1 MGASPNLRQ
10 ETRVHRRPSRT
21 FLAALVPVLT
31 LVAAPAAAQYSTF
44 GKNKI
49 QYEDFEWEVL
59 ASDHVD
65 LYYYPD
71 ERELALIAIDYA
83 EESFDAL
90 SQKFSYV
97 PKERIPMV
105 VFASHQHFE
114 QTNIVPFFL
123 PEGVAGFTEFL
134 KGRVALPFNGIYA
147 DFRHVIRHE
156 LVHVFQARKGAHLKR
171 MHPGGYEWNSPLW
184 FTEGL
189 AEFWSGPWNAEGDLV
204 VRDLLLN
211 GLVPDLQELDR
222 YAGSFALYK
231 LGQDAFEFLKER
243 YGEERVVELLESEWK
258 YKNFSTTFRKVYG
271 VRLADANEEWQRHLR
286 ERYFPHLAGEQPA
299 GTTAT
304 AVVTQGRLNFTPA
317 VVPAGVLGPEPALSY
332 VSLHSGYTT
341 IETADL
347 TGRDDDLETVVTAG
361 RSSDYETFHPLLS
374 TIDVN
379 RAGELAF
386 VAKAGASDVLYVADV
401 RSGNRVDEGRWK
413 ELVVLSSPS
422 WAPDGKR
429 IVFVG
434 LSKAGYADIYVWE
447 VATDR
452 LDRLTN
458 DRYLETS
465 PRWAPTGGEIVFASD
480 RTPFGPEGARNL
492 YLLDVQ
498 SRRIQPL
505 TFGRWVDRDPDWAP
519 DGSRVVFASDRA
531 GTLDLYVVDR
541 KGSGFRVSSFA
552 AGTMHPRWARLD
564 GGDQIVFS
572 VFENQSY
579 AIYRIEVPTETPETV
594 ALSVDPD
601 VPGWEW
607 EDVLP
612 EEGEYVQR
620 DYEREFGLD
629 FASGALAFAEEGSR
643 GQGAQMFFSDL
654 MGDHL
659 FVAQIY
665 AQQGRTNIFS
675 GFTGALTYV
684 NLKKRLNWGVGAYRL
699 RSFFTSLLGAEFDQP
714 SSGEGLGI
722 RNDFFEERWGATGLL
737 SYPISKFQRVE
748 SEVSFERNNLTELP
762 TDFDDIEDIFLR
774 DAWLTIGSFG
784 YVYDNSLWGPVGPV
798 DGQRLNLTVSSVF
811 NVSNGGMESTDL
823 LADVR
828 KYFRTSLNTTYAVRA
843 RGRFASGDVP
853 TFYYLGG
860 PASLRGY
867 PSYILNGT
875 YTVLLNQEWRFPFLR
890 PNPYLDGVATLIANG
905 IWGGLFVDMGNAWT
919 EQGLYEGEDG
929 ELHELGSWPGL
940 LGSYGASLRY
950 PLGGPFVLRLDW
962 AKRFTIDEK
971 RDLFPDGKD
980 GSHWAFFIGYNY

>member
-1 MGASPNLRQ
+1 MHDLPARSIPLLL
-10 ETRVHRRPSRT
+10 
-21 FLAALVPVLT
+21 FALI
-31 LVAAPAAAQYSTF
+31 LVAAPASAQYSTF

-49 QYEDFEWEVL
+49 QYEDFDWEVL
-59 ASDHVD
+59 SSDHVD
-65 LYYYPD
+65 LYFYPE

-83 EESFDAL
+83 EESVDFL
-90 SQKFSYV
+90 SRKFSYV

-134 KGRVALPFNGIYA
+134 KGRVALPFNGSYA

-171 MHPGGYEWNSPLW
+171 VHPGGYEWNSPLW
-184 FTEGL
+184 FSEGL

-211 GLVPDLQELDR
+211 GLVPDLQELDK
-222 YAGSFALYK
+222 YAGSFAIYK
-231 LGQDAFEFLKER
+231 LGQEAFEFLKLR

-258 YKNFSTTFRKVYG
+258 YKNFSTAFRRVYG
-271 VRLADANEEWQRHLR
+271 VRLAEANEEWKTHLR
-286 ERYFPHLAGEQPA
+286 QRYFPQLAGELPA

-304 AVVTQGRLNFTPA
+304 PVVTQGRLNFTPA
-317 VVPAGVLGPEPALSY
+317 VVPAGVLGSEPALSY
-332 VSLHSGYTT
+332 LTLHSGYAT

-347 TGRDDDLETVVTAG
+347 TGVNEDLKTVVTAG
-361 RSSDYETFHPLLS
+361 RSGDYETFHPLLS

-379 RAGELAF
+379 REGRIAF
-386 VAKAGASDVLYVADV
+386 VAKAGASDVLYIADL
-401 RSGNRVDEGRWK
+401 RSGDREHERRWK
-413 ELVVLSSPS
+413 DLVVLSSPS
-422 WAPDGKR
+422 WAPDNR
-429 IVFVG
+429 RLVFAG
-434 LSKAGYADIYVWE
+434 LSRAGFSDLYMWDIV
-447 VATDR
+447 TDR

-458 DRYLETS
+458 DRYLETA
-465 PRWAPTGGEIVFASD
+465 PRWSPTGESIVFASD

-492 YLLDVQ
+492 YLLDVG

-505 TFGRWVDRDPDWAP
+505 TFGRWVDRDPDWSP
-519 DGSRVVFASDRA
+519 DGARILFASDRS

-541 KGSGFRVSSFA
+541 QGTGFRASTYT
-552 AGTMHPRWARLD
+552 AGTMHPRWVRLQ
-564 GGDQIVFS
+564 GRDQVVFS
-572 VFENQSY
+572 AFENQSY
-579 AIYRIEVPTETPETV
+579 QIYRTDIPTGIPETV
-594 ALSVDPD
+594 ALSVDPE
-601 VPGWEW
+601 VPDWQW
-607 EDVLP
+607 EDILP
-612 EEGEYVQR
+612 EAGQYVQR

-629 FASGALAFAEEGSR
+629 FASGALAFAEDGSR

-659 FVAQIY
+659 IVAQIN

-684 NLKKRLNWGVGAYRL
+684 NLKKRVNWGVGAYRL
-699 RSFFTSLLGAEFDQP
+699 RSFFTSLLGAEFDRQ
-714 SSGEGLGI
+714 GFGQEGIGV

-737 SYPISKFQRVE
+737 SYPISKFQRIE
-748 SEVSFERNNLTELP
+748 SELSFERNNLTEIP
-762 TDFDDIEDIFLR
+762 TDLDEIEDIFLR
-774 DAWLTIGSFG
+774 DAWLTIGSVG

-798 DGQRLNLTVSSVF
+798 DGQRVNLTVSSVM
-811 NVSNGGMESTDL
+811 NVSEGELESTDL
-823 LADVR
+823 LVDAR

-875 YTVLLNQEWRFPFLR
+875 YSVLLNQEWRFPLLR
-890 PNPYLDGVATLIANG
+890 PNPHLSGPAILLASG

-919 EQGLYEGEDG
+919 QDGLYEGSDG
-929 ELHELGSWPGL
+929 ELHELGNWAGL
-940 LGSYGASLRY
+940 LGSYGASIRY
-950 PLGGPFVLRLDW
+950 PLGGPFVVRFDW
-962 AKRFTIDEK
+962 ARRFEVEDKRE
-971 RDLFPDGKD
+971 LFPDGRD
-980 GSHWAFFIGYNY
+980 GSHYSFFIGYNY

>member
-1 MGASPNLRQ
+1 MQ
-10 ETRVHRRPSRT
+10 EIRVHHLPARC
-21 FLAALVPVLT
+21 FLAALALS
-31 LVAAPAAAQYSTF
+31 LILIAAPAAAQYSTF

-49 QYEDFEWEVL
+49 QYEDFNWEVL
-59 ASDHVD
+59 SSDHVD

-71 ERELALIAIDYA
+71 ERELALIAISYA

-97 PKERIPMV
+97 PRDRIPMV
-105 VFASHQHFE
+105 VYASHQHFE

-134 KGRVALPFNGIYA
+134 KGRVALPFNGSYA

-171 MHPGGYEWNSPLW
+171 LHPGGYEWNSPLW

-211 GLVPDLQELDR
+211 GLVPDLQELDK
-222 YAGSFALYK
+222 YAGSFAIYK

-258 YKNFSTTFRKVYG
+258 YKNFSTAFRKVYG
-271 VRLADANEEWQRHLR
+271 IKLSDANEEWQRHLR
-286 ERYFPHLAGEQPA
+286 ERYFPQLAGERPA

-304 AVVTQGRLNFTPA
+304 PVVTQGRLNFTPA
-317 VVPAGVLGPEPALSY
+317 VVPAGVLGPQPALTY
-332 VSLHSGYTT
+332 MTLHSGYAT

-347 TGRDDDLETVVTAG
+347 SGLNDDLETVVTAG
-361 RSSDYETFHPLLS
+361 RSGDYETFHPLLS
-374 TIDVN
+374 SFDVN
-379 RAGELAF
+379 REGRIAF
-386 VAKAGASDVLYVADV
+386 AAKAGAADVLYVVDV
-401 RSGNRVDEGRWK
+401 RSGDRKAEGRWND
-413 ELVVLSSPS
+413 LVVLASPS
-422 WAPDGKR
+422 WAPDDR
-429 IVFVG
+429 RMVFVG
-434 LSKAGYADIYVWE
+434 LSRAGYADLYVWD
-447 VATDR
+447 VVTNR

-465 PRWAPTGGEIVFASD
+465 PRWSPTGEQIVFASD

-492 YLLDVQ
+492 YLMDV
-498 SRRIQPL
+498 SDRRIKPL

-519 DGSRVVFASDRA
+519 DGSRVVFASDRS
-531 GTLDLYVVDR
+531 GTLDLYVIDR
-541 KGSGFRVSSFA
+541 QGSGFRASSFA
-552 AGTMHPRWARLD
+552 AGTMHPRWVRL
-564 GGDQIVFS
+564 GGRDQIVFS
-572 VFENQSY
+572 AFENQSY
-579 AIYRIEVPTETPETV
+579 DIYRVDVPTDTPETI
-594 ALSVDPD
+594 ALSVDPE
-601 VPGWEW
+601 VPGWKW

-612 EEGEYVQR
+612 QAGEYVQR
-620 DYEREFGLD
+620 EYEREFGLD
-629 FASGALAFAEEGSR
+629 FASGALAFAEDGSR
-643 GQGAQMFFSDL
+643 GQGAQIFFSDL

-659 FVAQIY
+659 IVAQVN

-684 NLKKRLNWGVGAYRL
+684 NLKKRLNWGVGGYRL
-699 RSFFTSLLGAEFDQP
+699 RSFFTSLLGAEFDRQ
-714 SSGEGLGI
+714 GFGQEGIGV

-748 SEVSFERNNLTELP
+748 TEVSFERNNLTELP
-762 TDFDDIEDIFLR
+762 NDLDDIEDIFLR
-774 DAWLTIGSFG
+774 DAWLTIGSLG
-784 YVYDNSLWGPVGPV
+784 YIYDNSLWGPVGPV
-798 DGQRLNLTVSSVF
+798 DGQRVNVTVGSVF
-811 NVSNGGMESTDL
+811 NVTEGGIESTDL
-823 LADVR
+823 LIDAR

-875 YTVLLNQEWRFPFLR
+875 YSVLLNQEWRFPILR
-890 PNPYLDGVATLIANG
+890 PNPYLDGVAILIANG
-905 IWGGLFVDMGNAWT
+905 IWGGLFVDVGNAWT
-919 EQGLYEGEDG
+919 EQGLYEGDDG
-929 ELHELGSWPGL
+929 ELHELGTWPGL

-950 PLGGPFVLRLDW
+950 PLGGPFVIRFDW
-962 AKRFTIDEK
+962 ARRFTVEEK
-971 RDLFPDGKD
+971 RDLFPDGRD
-980 GSHWAFFIGYNY
+980 RSHMAFFIGYNY

>member
-1 MGASPNLRQ
+1 M
-10 ETRVHRRPSRT
+10 HRLPARPL
-21 FLAALVPVLT
+21 FVAIVVAALLA
-31 LVAAPAAAQYSTF
+31 AAPAAAQYSTF

-49 QYEDFEWEVL
+49 QYDDFDWEIL
-59 ASDHVD
+59 SSDHVD
-65 LYYYPD
+65 LYYYPQ
-71 ERELALIAIDYA
+71 ERELALIALDYA
-83 EESFDAL
+83 EESFEAL
-90 SQKFSYV
+90 SRKFSYV
-97 PKERIPMV
+97 PRDRVPMV

-134 KGRVALPFNGIYA
+134 KGRVALPFNGSYA

-171 MHPGGYEWNSPLW
+171 LHPGGYEWNSPLW

-211 GLVPDLQELDR
+211 GLVPDLQEMDK
-222 YAGSFALYK
+222 YAGSFAIYK
-231 LGQDAFEFLKER
+231 LGQNAFEFLKER

-258 YKNFSTTFRKVYG
+258 YRNFSTTFRKVYG
-271 VRLADANEEWQRHLR
+271 IPLADANEEWQRHLR
-286 ERYFPHLAGEQPA
+286 ERYFPQLAGERPA

-304 AVVTQGRLNFTPA
+304 PVVTQGRLNFTPA
-317 VVPAGVLGPEPALSY
+317 IVPAGVLGPQPGLTY

-341 IETADL
+341 IESASLKGPDE
-347 TGRDDDLETVVTAG
+347 DLETVVTAG
-361 RSSDYETFHPLLS
+361 RSAAYETFHPLLS
-374 TIDVN
+374 TIDVS
-379 RAGELAF
+379 ATGKLAF

-401 RSGNRVDEGRWK
+401 RSGDREAEGRWQD
-413 ELVVLSSPS
+413 LVVLASPS
-422 WAPDGKR
+422 WAPDGRR

-434 LSKAGYADIYVWE
+434 LSSAGYADLYVWD
-447 VATDR
+447 TQGGR

-458 DRYLETS
+458 DRYLEVAPS
-465 PRWAPTGGEIVFASD
+465 WSPTGGEIVFASD

-492 YLLDVQ
+492 YVLDTATRGV
-498 SRRIQPL
+498 RPL
-505 TFGRWVDRDPDWAP
+505 TFGRWVDRDPDWSP
-519 DGSRVVFASDRA
+519 DGSRLVFASDRA
-531 GTLDLYVVDR
+531 GTLDLYVIDR
-541 KGSGFRVSSFA
+541 DGSGFRASSFA
-552 AGTMHPRWARLD
+552 AGTMHPRWVRYD
-564 GGDQIVFS
+564 GRDQVVFS
-572 VFENQSY
+572 AFENQSY
-579 AIYRIEVPTETPETV
+579 DIYRMAIPSGAPETV
-594 ALSVDPD
+594 ALSVDPE
-601 VPGWEW
+601 VPGWQW

-612 EEGEYVQR
+612 EVGKYVQR
-620 DYEREFGLD
+620 DYERQFGLD
-629 FASGALAFAEEGSR
+629 FASGALAFAEDGSR

-659 FVAQIY
+659 IIAQVN

-699 RSFFTSLLGAEFDQP
+699 RSFFTSLLGAEFDRRGFGQ
-714 SSGEGLGI
+714 EGIGV
-722 RNDFFEERWGATGLL
+722 RNDFFEERWGATGLI

-748 SEVSFERNNLTELP
+748 TELSFERNNLTELP
-762 TDFDDIEDIFLR
+762 TDFDGAEDIFLR
-774 DAWLTIGSFG
+774 DAWLSIGSVG
-784 YVYDNSLWGPVGPV
+784 YVFDNALWGHAGPV
-798 DGQRLNLTVSSVF
+798 DGQRMNLTVSSVV
-811 NVSNGGMESTDL
+811 NLSAGEIESTDL
-823 LADVR
+823 LVDAR

-875 YTVLLNQEWRFPFLR
+875 YTVLLNQEWRFPILR
-890 PNPYLDGVATLIANG
+890 PNPYLSGVASLLGNG

-950 PLGGPFVLRLDW
+950 PLAGPFILRLDY
-962 AKRFTIDEK
+962 ARRFAVEEK
-971 RDLFPDGKD
+971 RGLFPDGRD
-980 GSHWAFFIGYNY
+980 RPHMSFFIGYNY

>member
-1 MGASPNLRQ
+1 MHDLTARSVLAAFVLALILTASP
-10 ETRVHRRPSRT
+10 T
-21 FLAALVPVLT
+21 
-31 LVAAPAAAQYSTF
+31 AAQYSTF

-49 QYEDFEWEVL
+49 HYEDFDWEVL
-59 ASDHVD
+59 SSDHVD

-90 SQKFSYV
+90 SRKFSYV

-114 QTNIVPFFL
+114 QTNIIPFFL

-134 KGRVALPFNGIYA
+134 KGRVALPFNGSYA

-171 MHPGGYEWNSPLW
+171 LHPSGYEWNSPLW

-204 VRDLLLN
+204 ARDLLLN
-211 GLVPDLQELDR
+211 GLVPDLQELDK
-222 YAGSFALYK
+222 YAGSFAIYK

-258 YKNFSTTFRKVYG
+258 YQNFSTAFRKVYG
-271 VRLADANEEWQRHLR
+271 VKLSDANEEWQRHLR
-286 ERYFPHLAGEQPA
+286 ERYFPQLAGEQPA

-304 AVVTQGRLNFTPA
+304 PVVTQGRLNFTPA
-317 VVPAGVLGPEPALSY
+317 VVPTGVLGPQPALTY
-332 VSLHSGYTT
+332 VTLHSGYAT

-347 TGRDDDLETVVTAG
+347 SGLNEDLETVVTAG
-361 RSSDYETFHPLLS
+361 RSGDYETFHPLLS

-379 RAGELAF
+379 REGKVAF
-386 VAKAGASDVLYVADV
+386 VAKAGASDVLYLTDV
-401 RSGNRVDEGRWK
+401 RSGDREAEGRWD
-413 ELVVLSSPS
+413 ELVVLASPS
-422 WAPDGKR
+422 WASDNRR

-434 LSKAGYADIYVWE
+434 LSRAGYADLYLWDV
-447 VATDR
+447 VTNR

-458 DRYLETS
+458 DRYLEMS
-465 PRWAPTGGEIVFASD
+465 PRWSPTGEEIVFASD

-492 YLLDVQ
+492 YLLDVG

-505 TFGRWVDRDPDWAP
+505 TFGRWVDRDPDWSP
-519 DGSRVVFASDRA
+519 DGSRVVFASDRS

-541 KGSGFRVSSFA
+541 QGSGFRASSFA
-552 AGTMHPRWARLD
+552 AGTMHPRWAWLD
-564 GGDQIVFS
+564 GRDQIVFS
-572 VFENQSY
+572 AFENQSY
-579 AIYRIEVPTETPETV
+579 DIYRVDVPADAPETV
-594 ALSVDPD
+594 ALSVDPE
-601 VPGWEW
+601 VPGWKW

-612 EEGEYVQR
+612 EAGKYVQR

-629 FASGALAFAEEGSR
+629 FASGALAFAEDGSR

-659 FVAQIY
+659 IVAQVN

-699 RSFFTSLLGAEFDQP
+699 RSFFTSLLGSEFDRP
-714 SSGEGLGI
+714 ASAEGIGI
-722 RNDFFEERWGATGLL
+722 RNDFFEERWGAVGML

-748 SEVSFERNNLTELP
+748 TDVSFERNNLTELP
-762 TDFDDIEDIFLR
+762 NDLDNLDGLFLR
-774 DAWLTIGSFG
+774 DAWLTIGSLG

-798 DGQRLNLTVSSVF
+798 DGQRVNVTVSSVV
-811 NVSNGGMESTDL
+811 NVTDSGIESTDL
-823 LADVR
+823 LVDAR

-860 PASLRGY
+860 PSSLRGY

-875 YTVLLNQEWRFPFLR
+875 YSVLLNQEWRFPILR
-890 PNPYLDGVATLIANG
+890 PNPYLDGAAILIANG
-905 IWGGLFVDMGNAWT
+905 IWGGLFVDVGNAWT
-919 EQGLYEGEDG
+919 EQGLYEGDDG
-929 ELHELGSWPGL
+929 ELQELGTWPGL

-950 PLGGPFVLRLDW
+950 PLGGPFVIRFDW
-962 AKRFTIDEK
+962 ARRFTIEEK
-971 RDLFPDGKD
+971 RDLFPDGQD
-980 GSHWAFFIGYNY
+980 ESHMAFFIGYNY

>member
-1 MGASPNLRQ
+1 
-10 ETRVHRRPSRT
+10 VHRSPARLILPA
-21 FLAALVPVLT
+21 LIPALVLT
-31 LVAAPAAAQYSTF
+31 AAPAAAQYSTF

-49 QYEDFEWEVL
+49 HYEDFDWETL
-59 ASDHVD
+59 SSDHVD

-71 ERELALIAIDYA
+71 ERELALIALAYA
-83 EESFDAL
+83 EESFDEL
-90 SQKFSYV
+90 SRKFSYV
-97 PKERIPMV
+97 PKERVPMV

-134 KGRVALPFNGIYA
+134 KGRVALPFNGSYA

-171 MHPGGYEWNSPLW
+171 LHPGGYEWNSPLW

-204 VRDLLLN
+204 ARDLLLN

-222 YAGSFALYK
+222 FAGSFALYK

-258 YKNFSTTFRKVYG
+258 YKNFSTTFLKVYG
-271 VRLADANEEWQRHLR
+271 VKLSDANEEWQRHLR
-286 ERYFPHLAGEQPA
+286 ERYFPELAGEQPA

-304 AVVTQGRLNFTPA
+304 PVVTQGRLNFTPA
-317 VVPAGVLGPEPALSY
+317 IVPAGILGPQPALSY
-332 VSLHSGYTT
+332 ISLHSGYTT

-347 TGRDDDLETVVTAG
+347 GGRNDDLETVVTAG
-361 RSSDYETFHPLLS
+361 RSGDYETFHPLLS

-379 RAGELAF
+379 RAGEIAF
-386 VAKAGASDVLYVADV
+386 VAKAGPSDVLYVVDV
-401 RSGNRVDEGRWK
+401 RSGSRKDEARWK
-413 ELVVLSSPS
+413 GLAVLSSPS

-434 LSKAGYADIYVWE
+434 LSRAGYADLYVWD

-452 LDRLTN
+452 LERLTN
-458 DRYLETS
+458 DRYLEAS
-465 PRWAPTGGEIVFASD
+465 PRWSPTTEEIVFASD
-480 RTPFGPEGARNL
+480 RTPYGPEGAHNL

-498 SRRIQPL
+498 TREIRPL

-541 KGSGFRVSSFA
+541 QGSGFRASSFA
-552 AGTMHPRWARLD
+552 AGPMHPRWAQLD
-564 GGDQIVFS
+564 DRDQIVFS
-572 VFENQSY
+572 AFENQSY
-579 AIYRIEVPTETPETV
+579 GIYRVDVPTNTPETV
-594 ALSVDPD
+594 ALSVDTEVPSWRWENVMPD
-601 VPGWEW
+601 AGN
-607 EDVLP
+607 
-612 EEGEYVQR
+612 YAQR

-629 FASGALAFAEEGSR
+629 FATGALAFAEDGSR
-643 GQGAQMFFSDL
+643 GQGAQIFFSDL

-659 FVAQIY
+659 IAVQVNAQE
-665 AQQGRTNIFS
+665 GRTDILA
-675 GFTGALTYV
+675 GFTGALAYM
-684 NLKKRLNWGVGAYRL
+684 NLKKRLNWGVGGYRF
-699 RSFFTSLLGAEFDQP
+699 RSFFTSLLGSEFDRPGFGQ
-714 SSGEGLGI
+714 EGIGI
-722 RNDFFEERWGATGLL
+722 RNDFFEERWGATGVV

-748 SEVSFERNNLTELP
+748 TEVAFERNNLTELP
-762 TDFDDIEDIFLR
+762 TDFDDVENIFLR
-774 DAWLTIGSFG
+774 DAWLTIGSLG

-798 DGQRLNLTVSSVF
+798 DGQRVNLTVSSVF
-811 NVSNGGMESTDL
+811 NVSENGLESTDL
-823 LADVR
+823 LIDAR
-828 KYFRTSLNTTYAVRA
+828 KYIRASLNTTYAVRA

-867 PSYILNGT
+867 PSDILNGT
-875 YTVLLNQEWRFPFLR
+875 YTVLLNQEVRFPILR

-905 IWGGLFVDMGNAWT
+905 LWAGVFVDVGNAWVP
-919 EQGLYEGEDG
+919 QGLYEEDG
-929 ELHELGSWPGL
+929 ELYEVGSWPGL
-940 LGSYGASLRY
+940 LGSYGASFRY
-950 PLGGPFVLRLDW
+950 PLGGPFVLRVDW
-962 AKRFTIDEK
+962 ARRFSIDDK
-971 RDLFPDGKD
+971 RDLFPDEKD
-980 GSHWAFFIGYNY
+980 SPHISFFVGYNY

>member
-1 MGASPNLRQ
+1 MHGLPARHIPILL
-10 ETRVHRRPSRT
+10 V
-21 FLAALVPVLT
+21 ALI
-31 LVAAPAAAQYSTF
+31 LVAAPASAQYSTF

-49 QYEDFEWEVL
+49 QYEDFDWEVL
-59 ASDHVD
+59 SSDHVD
-65 LYYYPD
+65 LYFYPD

-90 SQKFSYV
+90 SRKFSYV

-134 KGRVALPFNGIYA
+134 KGRVALPFNGSYA

-171 MHPGGYEWNSPLW
+171 VHPGGYEWNSPLW
-184 FTEGL
+184 FSEGL

-211 GLVPDLQELDR
+211 GLVPDLNELDK
-222 YAGSFALYK
+222 YAGSFAIYK
-231 LGQDAFEFLKER
+231 LGQEAFEFLKIR

-258 YKNFSTTFRKVYG
+258 YKNFSTAFRKVYG
-271 VRLADANEEWQRHLR
+271 VTLADANEEWKTHLR
-286 ERYFPHLAGEQPA
+286 QRYFPQLAGERPA

-304 AVVTQGRLNFTPA
+304 PVVTQGRLNFTPA
-317 VVPAGVLGPEPALSY
+317 VVPAGVLGADPALSY
-332 VSLHSGYTT
+332 LTLHSGYAT

-347 TGRDDDLETVVTAG
+347 TGENEDLETVVTAG
-361 RSSDYETFHPLLS
+361 RSGDYETFHPLLS

-379 RAGELAF
+379 REGRIAF
-386 VAKAGASDVLYVADV
+386 VAKAGASDVLYVADL
-401 RSGNRVDEGRWK
+401 RSGDREHERRWK
-413 ELVVLSSPS
+413 DIVVLASPS
-422 WAPDGKR
+422 WAPDNR
-429 IVFVG
+429 RLVFTG
-434 LSKAGYADIYVWE
+434 LSRAGYADLYVWDI
-447 VATDR
+447 VTDR
-452 LDRLTN
+452 LERLTN

-465 PRWAPTGGEIVFASD
+465 PRWSPTGETIVFASD

-492 YLLDVQ
+492 YLLDVG
-498 SRRIQPL
+498 SRRVEPL
-505 TFGRWVDRDPDWAP
+505 TFGRWVDRDPDWSP
-519 DGSRVVFASDRA
+519 DGTRILFASDRS

-541 KGSGFRVSSFA
+541 QGTGFRASTYS
-552 AGTMHPRWARLD
+552 AGTMHPRWVRL
-564 GGDQIVFS
+564 GGRDQAVFS
-572 VFENQSY
+572 AFENQSY
-579 AIYRIEVPTETPETV
+579 QIYRVEIPSGVPETV
-594 ALSVDPD
+594 ALSVDPE
-601 VPGWEW
+601 VPDWKW
-607 EDVLP
+607 EDILP
-612 EEGEYVQR
+612 EAGQYVQR

-629 FASGALAFAEEGSR
+629 FASGALAFAEDGSR

-659 FVAQIY
+659 IVAQVN

-699 RSFFTSLLGAEFDQP
+699 RSFFTSLLGAEFDRQ
-714 SSGEGLGI
+714 GFGQEGIGV

-737 SYPISKFQRVE
+737 SYPISKFQRIE
-748 SEVSFERNNLTELP
+748 TELSFERNNLTELP
-762 TDFDDIEDIFLR
+762 VDLEDVEDLFLR
-774 DAWLTIGSFG
+774 DAWLTIGSMG

-798 DGQRLNLTVSSVF
+798 DGQRVNLTVSSVM
-811 NVSNGGMESTDL
+811 NVSQGTLESTDL
-823 LADVR
+823 LVDAR

-875 YTVLLNQEWRFPFLR
+875 YSVLLNQEWRFPLLR
-890 PNPYLDGVATLIANG
+890 PNYNLSGPAILLANG
-905 IWGGLFVDMGNAWT
+905 IWGGLFVDVGNAWT
-919 EQGLYEGEDG
+919 EDGLYEGSDE
-929 ELHELGSWPGL
+929 ELHELGNWAGL
-940 LGSYGASLRY
+940 LGSYGASIRY
-950 PLGGPFVLRLDW
+950 PLGGPFVVRFDW
-962 AKRFTIDEK
+962 ARRFEVEDK
-971 RDLFPDGKD
+971 RDLFPDGRD
-980 GSHWAFFIGYNY
+980 GSHFSFFIGYNY

>member
-1 MGASPNLRQ
+1 MQ
-10 ETRVHRRPSRT
+10 EIRVHHLPARC
-21 FLAALVPVLT
+21 FLAALALS
-31 LVAAPAAAQYSTF
+31 LILIAAPAAAQYSTF

-49 QYEDFEWEVL
+49 QYEDFNWEVL
-59 ASDHVD
+59 SSDHVD

-71 ERELALIAIDYA
+71 ERELALIAISYA

-97 PKERIPMV
+97 PRDRIPMV
-105 VFASHQHFE
+105 VYASHQHFE

-134 KGRVALPFNGIYA
+134 KGRVALPFNGSYA

-171 MHPGGYEWNSPLW
+171 LHPGGYEWNSPLW

-211 GLVPDLQELDR
+211 GLVPDLQELDK
-222 YAGSFALYK
+222 YAGSFAIYK

-258 YKNFSTTFRKVYG
+258 YKNFSTAFRKVYG
-271 VRLADANEEWQRHLR
+271 IKLSDANEEWQRHLR
-286 ERYFPHLAGEQPA
+286 ERYFPQLAGERPA

-304 AVVTQGRLNFTPA
+304 PVVTQGRLNFTPA
-317 VVPAGVLGPEPALSY
+317 VVPAGVLGPQPALTY
-332 VSLHSGYTT
+332 MTLHSGYAT

-347 TGRDDDLETVVTAG
+347 SGLNDDLETVVTAG
-361 RSSDYETFHPLLS
+361 RSGDYETFHPLLS
-374 TIDVN
+374 SFDVN
-379 RAGELAF
+379 REGRIAF
-386 VAKAGASDVLYVADV
+386 AAKAGAADVLYVVDV
-401 RSGNRVDEGRWK
+401 RSGDRKAEGRWND
-413 ELVVLSSPS
+413 LVVLASPS
-422 WAPDGKR
+422 WAPDDR
-429 IVFVG
+429 RMVFVG
-434 LSKAGYADIYVWE
+434 LSRAGYADLYVWD
-447 VATDR
+447 VVTNR

-465 PRWAPTGGEIVFASD
+465 PRWSPTGEQIVFASD
-480 RTPFGPEGARNL
+480 RTPFGQEGARNL
-492 YLLDVQ
+492 YLMDV
-498 SRRIQPL
+498 SDRRIKPL

-519 DGSRVVFASDRA
+519 DGSRVVFASDRS
-531 GTLDLYVVDR
+531 GTLDLYVIDR
-541 KGSGFRVSSFA
+541 QGSGFRASSFA
-552 AGTMHPRWARLD
+552 AGTMHPRWVRL
-564 GGDQIVFS
+564 GGRDQIVFS
-572 VFENQSY
+572 AFENQSY
-579 AIYRIEVPTETPETV
+579 DIYRVDVPTDTPETI
-594 ALSVDPD
+594 ALSVDPE
-601 VPGWEW
+601 VPGWKW

-612 EEGEYVQR
+612 QAGEYVQR
-620 DYEREFGLD
+620 EYEREFGLD
-629 FASGALAFAEEGSR
+629 FASGALAFAEDGSR
-643 GQGAQMFFSDL
+643 GQGAQIFFSDL

-659 FVAQIY
+659 IVAQVN

-684 NLKKRLNWGVGAYRL
+684 NLKKRLNWGVGGYRL
-699 RSFFTSLLGAEFDQP
+699 RSFFTSLLGAEFDRQ
-714 SSGEGLGI
+714 GFGQEGIGV

-748 SEVSFERNNLTELP
+748 TEVSFERNNLTELP
-762 TDFDDIEDIFLR
+762 NDLDDIEDIFLR
-774 DAWLTIGSFG
+774 DAWLTIGSLG
-784 YVYDNSLWGPVGPV
+784 YIYDNSLWGPVGPV
-798 DGQRLNLTVSSVF
+798 DGQRVNVTVGSVF
-811 NVSNGGMESTDL
+811 NVTEGGIESTDL
-823 LADVR
+823 LIDAR

-875 YTVLLNQEWRFPFLR
+875 YSVLLNQEWRFPILR
-890 PNPYLDGVATLIANG
+890 PNPYLDGVAILIANG
-905 IWGGLFVDMGNAWT
+905 IWGGLFVDVGNAWT
-919 EQGLYEGEDG
+919 EQGLYEGDDG
-929 ELHELGSWPGL
+929 ELHELGTWPGL

-950 PLGGPFVLRLDW
+950 PLGGPFVIRFDW
-962 AKRFTIDEK
+962 ARRFTVEEK
-971 RDLFPDGKD
+971 RDLFPDGRD
-980 GSHWAFFIGYNY
+980 RSHMAFFIGYNY